1 MELKPLLQVI
11 AASLFA
17 AVGQLLF
24 KTGANGATGFHDYL
38 NSRLALGFLLYGLS
52 SVLWVMALSRAPLSR
67 VYPFTILTFV
77 LVYVS
82 SFVLLGERVTG
93 QVIGGAALT
102 ILGLV
107 VIVTA

>member
-1 MELKPLLQVI
+1 
-11 AASLFA
+11 
-17 AVGQLLF
+17 
-24 KTGANGATGFHDYL
+24 
-38 NSRLALGFLLYGLS
+38 
-52 SVLWVMALSRAPLSR
+52 MALSRAPLSR

-93 QVIGGAALT
+93 QVIGGAART
-102 ILGLV
+102 IIGLV